1 MRDSSSRLLH
11 QFIVGVGVACAF
23 VVAVAGQSGT
33 VPTSTQS
40 VRGGVYTKE
49 QAARGEKLYIEM
61 CSQCHG
67 DDLAGR
73 EQALPLAGPEFGS
86 VWDGQ
91 PISALLGRIRQMPP
105 NKPNSLSRPQMV
117 DILSYIL
124 SFDGLPAGMTPLSDE
139 QSVWTRIIYQMPPLT
154 N

>member
-1 MRDSSSRLLH
+1 MTRSISILPLLLALH
-11 QFIVGVGVACAF
+11 
-23 VVAVAGQSGT
+23 SGL
-33 VPTSTQS
+33 PLSA
-40 VRGGVYTKE
+40 
-49 QAARGEKLYIEM
+49 QAQAPNLEAYRKHALTHEGNASRGEKLYTEM

-124 SFDGLPAGMTPLSDE
+124 SFDGLPAGMSPLSDE
-139 QSVWTRIIYQMPPLT
+139 QSVWTRIIYQTPLT

>member
-1 MRDSSSRLLH
+1 MRDSYLRLH
-11 QFIVGVGVACAF
+11 QFIVGGGVACAL
-23 VVAVAGQSGT
+23 VVAAAGQSAT
-33 VPTSTQS
+33 VATSTQS

-49 QAARGEKLYIEM
+49 QAARGEQLYTEM

-73 EQALPLAGPEFGS
+73 EQALPLAGPEFSS

-91 PISALLGRIRQMPP
+91 PISALLGKVRQMPP

-124 SFDGLPAGMTPLSDE
+124 SVDGLPAGMTPLSDE
-139 QSVWTRIIYQMPPLT
+139 QGAWTRIIYQTPLT
-154 N
+154 NQ

>member
-1 MRDSSSRLLH
+1 MQVYQLIL
-11 QFIVGVGVACAF
+11 GVSLACILA
-23 VVAVAGQSGT
+23 VAVVGQTGT
-33 VPTSTQS
+33 VPTSSRS

-49 QAARGEKLYIEM
+49 QAARGQKLYTEM
-61 CSQCHG
+61 CSECHG

-91 PISALLGRIRQMPP
+91 PISALFTRLRQMPP

-117 DILSYIL
+117 DIFSYML
-124 SFDGLPAGMTPLSDE
+124 SFNGLPAGMTPLSDE
-139 QSVWTRIIYQMPPLT
+139 QTVWNSIIYQSPPLT